1 MNITIPCTT
10 ASYSR
15 QHGNTTVA
23 LNEANAPDKINRKAN
38 KTMKT
43 LVVRVPQAEGMT
55 GFLILP
61 HYVNVY
67 HMPFS
72 LIEILFILVVVAYA
86 AWDIHCCSQTQ
97 KRLRANLTPLNNTRP
112 DQYKKDMKHHE

>member
-1 MNITIPCTT
+1 
-10 ASYSR
+10 
-15 QHGNTTVA
+15 
-23 LNEANAPDKINRKAN
+23 
-38 KTMKT
+38 MKT
-43 LVVRVPQAEGMT
+43 LVVRVPQAACVT

-67 HMPFS
+67 NVPFS
-72 LIEILFILVVVAYA
+72 LIEILFILVVMAYA

-112 DQYKKDMKHHE
+112 DQYKKDMKNHE